1 MNIPAEF
8 DEIRPYTPEEL
19 PQVFEELLSDSSFQA
34 VMAKIMPGV
43 PQEVLAAQLK
53 QCKTNLDVQ
62 KNLFYKLLYGIIREH
77 SDGFDMDTSS
87 ILDKQCSYTFISNHR
102 DIVLVYSAACA
113 FYASDAGVFCQNV
126 EIHSL
131 RHYAEARERVDCSAR
146 RSCQGF

>member
-62 KNLFYKLLYGIIREH
+62 KNFFYKLLLSVSIAMGSIWIRRL
-77 SDGFDMDTSS
+77 FLISS
-87 ILDKQCSYTFISNHR
+87 VAIRSSRITVTLCSTR
-102 DIVLVYSAACA
+102 DSFLW
-113 FYASDAGVFCQNV
+113 D
-126 EIHSL
+126 
-131 RHYAEARERVDCSAR
+131 
-146 RSCQGF
+146 